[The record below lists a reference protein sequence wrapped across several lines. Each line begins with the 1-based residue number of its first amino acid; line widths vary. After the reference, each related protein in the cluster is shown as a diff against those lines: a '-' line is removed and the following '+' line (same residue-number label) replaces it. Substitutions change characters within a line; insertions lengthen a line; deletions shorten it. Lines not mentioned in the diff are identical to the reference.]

1 MCARSSAIRWASAS
15 RGRPRGARRARPR
28 RSRRRRRRAHRGPSH
43 RRGARRS
50 WSAPRRRRRSCS
62 CVPRRR
68 PRAGPPRLR
77 RSWGSYPA
85 QIRRVYPVAGAESH
99 SYACPHMSAE
109 AGQGTNGGTRDGQHV
124 ALVHD
129 RLRAAILLG
138 ELPAGQTTSQ
148 VTLARDLEVGRTPL
162 REALR
167 MLQREGL
174 VVSEP
179 NRRVRIA
186 ALSSTDAEELYV
198 MRIALEAVAI
208 RITVPTLT
216 STDFAELE
224 GLMAQ
229 MDHYMRSDDRM
240 GMRVPHRAFHDRFVR
255 AAGERVTTTIGQL
268 FDHGERYRLRY
279 GATTPE
285 HLGPA
290 PRRAPRD
297 RGRRRRGRRRP
308 RGPPPRRT
316 LRARRRPSSSP
327 RSTPAT
333 TSRACARRW
342 RRSPRAARRAC
353 GSRLSFRP
361 PRRRA
366 RRQARDEQGRG
377 VRGVDRRPG
386 RAPRPSRSGAGSPSA
401 GRSA

>member
-1 MCARSSAIRWASAS
+1 
-15 RGRPRGARRARPR
+15 
-28 RSRRRRRRAHRGPSH
+28 
-43 RRGARRS
+43 
-50 WSAPRRRRRSCS
+50 
-62 CVPRRR
+62 
-68 PRAGPPRLR
+68 
-77 RSWGSYPA
+77 
-85 QIRRVYPVAGAESH
+85 
-99 SYACPHMSAE
+99 MSAE

-229 MDHYMRSDDRM
+229 MDHYMRSEDRM

-285 HLGPA
+285 RWDQ
-290 PRRAPRD
+290 RRAEH
-297 RGRRRRGRRRP
+297 
-308 RGPPPRRT
+308 
-316 LRARRRPSSSP
+316 RAIVD
-327 RSTPAT
+327 A
-333 TSRACARRW
+333 AAAGDADL
-342 RRSPRAARRAC
+342 AARHLVAHYAQTASFIFAALDPGHDLARLRTTMATVAP
-353 GSRLSFRP
+353 GSETSLRI
-361 PRRRA
+361 
-366 RRQARDEQGRG
+366 
-377 VRGVDRRPG
+377 PG
-386 RAPRPSRSGAGSPSA
+386 
-401 GRSA
+401 